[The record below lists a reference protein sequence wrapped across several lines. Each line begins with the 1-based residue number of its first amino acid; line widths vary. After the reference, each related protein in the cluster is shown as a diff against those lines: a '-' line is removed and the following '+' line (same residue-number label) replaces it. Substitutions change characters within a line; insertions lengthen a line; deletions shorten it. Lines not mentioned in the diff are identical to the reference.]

1 MPLIKDLATSQ
12 FLKFDTNAYQ
22 SLSKNG
28 RLVYLAFLDTHP
40 NGRVNDEHM
49 AKKAK
54 VSLGTY
60 KKGKKELMEKGYL
73 AKRRTGG
80 KNGIINYYF
89 GRNAVRKFY
98 EDYPNQK

>member
-1 MPLIKDLATSQ
+1 MPLIKDLTTSQ
-12 FLKFDTNAYQ
+12 FLKFDTNAYR

-28 RLVYLAFLDTHP
+28 RLVYLAFLDSHP
-40 NGRVNDEHM
+40 NGKVDDEYM

-73 AKRRTGG
+73 SKQRMGG

-89 GRNAVRKFY
+89 GKNAVRKFY
-98 EDYPNQK
+98 EDHPYQK